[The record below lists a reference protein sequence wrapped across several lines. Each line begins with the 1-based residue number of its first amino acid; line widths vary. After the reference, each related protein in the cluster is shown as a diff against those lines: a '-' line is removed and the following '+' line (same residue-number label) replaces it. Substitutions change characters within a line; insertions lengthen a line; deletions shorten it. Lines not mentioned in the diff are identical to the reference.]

1 MITLMASEIATA
13 LSARLVGA
21 DVAINSVSTDSRQ
34 IAPGDLFIALQGPN
48 FDGHKFAE
56 EVVNKGACALVVTRH
71 LDVPVPQLIVA
82 DTRLALGQLGALVKS
97 KLKLKTVAVTGSVGK
112 TTVKEMMAAILSR
125 IGNVLA
131 TAGNFNNEIGVPLTL
146 LRLHESHNFAVMELG
161 ANHLGEIAYTSSLV
175 KPDVALIT
183 IVAPAHIEGFGDIF
197 GVARAKGEIYSG
209 LSAGGTAILPLD
221 SDYHSYWLPKVQHL
235 NVQSFSATQH
245 ADIYADNIELDA
257 EGCAG
262 FELHTPQGH
271 CFVQLTLPGKHN
283 VHNALAATAAVLA
296 LGASLTDVQLGLA
309 AMQPVKGRINVY
321 QPKAGLRIIDDTYN
335 ANVESAKA
343 AIDLLASY
351 GGQRYF
357 VLGDMGELGPDARIY
372 HEEVGIYAKQAGING
387 LFTLGVLSQNASEQ
401 FHQQGAHFSSRDHL
415 LSKLHAL
422 LKNKEEVS
430 ILVKGSRSARMELV
444 VQDLLER
451 CQQETS
457 AC

>member
-13 LSARLVGA
+13 LSARLIGA
-21 DVAINSVSTDSRQ
+21 DVAINSVSTDSRH

-56 EVVNKGACALVVTRH
+56 EVVNKGACALVVTRQ
-71 LDVPVPQLIVA
+71 LDVPVPQFIVA
-82 DTRLALGQLGALVKS
+82 DTRIALGQLGALVKS
-97 KLKLKTVAVTGSVGK
+97 KLQLKTVAVTGSVGK

-146 LRLHESHNFAVMELG
+146 LRLNESHNFAVMELG

-175 KPDVALIT
+175 KPDVAMIT

-221 SDYHSYWLPKVQHL
+221 SDYYGYWLPKVQHL

-283 VHNALAATAAVLA
+283 V
-296 LGASLTDVQLGLA
+296 Q
-309 AMQPVKGRINVY
+309 
-321 QPKAGLRIIDDTYN
+321 
-335 ANVESAKA
+335 
-343 AIDLLASY
+343 
-351 GGQRYF
+351 
-357 VLGDMGELGPDARIY
+357 
-372 HEEVGIYAKQAGING
+372 
-387 LFTLGVLSQNASEQ
+387 
-401 FHQQGAHFSSRDHL
+401 
-415 LSKLHAL
+415 
-422 LKNKEEVS
+422 
-430 ILVKGSRSARMELV
+430 
-444 VQDLLER
+444 
-451 CQQETS
+451 
-457 AC
+457 

>member
-1 MITLMASEIATA
+1 MITLMTSDIATA
-13 LSARLVGA
+13 LSAQLIGA
-21 DVAINSVSTDSRQ
+21 DIAVNSVSTDSRNIQ
-34 IAPGDLFIALQGPN
+34 PGDLFIALQGPN

-97 KLKLKTVAVTGSVGK
+97 RLKVKTVAVTGSVGK

-146 LRLHESHNFAVMELG
+146 LRLNESHNFAVMELG

-175 KPDVALIT
+175 KPDVAMIT

-221 SDYHSYWLPKVQHL
+221 SEYHSYWLPKVQHL
-235 NVQSFSATQH
+235 HVQSFSATQH

-262 FELHTPQGH
+262 FELHTPKGH
-271 CFVQLTLPGKHN
+271 CFVQLTIPGKHN
-283 VHNALAATAAVLA
+283 VHNALAATAGVLA

-321 QPKAGLRIIDDTYN
+321 QPKPGMRIIDDTYN

-343 AIDLLASY
+343 AIDLLAAY
-351 GGQRYF
+351 GGQRYL

-401 FHQQGAHFSSRDHL
+401 FHQHGAHFSSRDHL
-415 LSKLHAL
+415 LPKLHSL
-422 LKNKEEVS
+422 LQSKEDVS

-451 CQQETS
+451 CQQEKS